1 MSFDLIILLD
11 DRSYYNRN
19 ELMSCLG
26 LQQCPDINGD
36 ELYAKDDKENER
48 YIIAD
53 ITKDLSDYS
62 ENDVTLPYNVCG
74 VCHLR
79 FYPFDDIIN
88 EILSA
93 IIGFNSELFVDDDND
108 NILNICDYKNLVAE
122 RKVYPYTYCSK
133 DYF

>member
-11 DRSYYNRN
+11 HKSFYNKN

-36 ELYAKDDKENER
+36 ELYAKDDKENEGF
-48 YIIAD
+48 IIAD

-62 ENDVTLPYNVCG
+62 ENDIKIPYNVFG
-74 VCHLR
+74 VCHLK

-88 EILSA
+88 ELLSA

-108 NILNICDYKNLVAE
+108 NIVN
-122 RKVYPYTYCSK
+122 TYAITK
-133 DYF
+133 IW